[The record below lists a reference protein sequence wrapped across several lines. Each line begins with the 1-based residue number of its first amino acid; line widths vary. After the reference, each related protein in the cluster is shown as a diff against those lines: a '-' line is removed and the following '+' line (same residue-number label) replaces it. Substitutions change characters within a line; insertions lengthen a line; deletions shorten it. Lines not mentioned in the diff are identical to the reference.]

1 MSICNKIIE
10 SVRGNVSASYNE
22 VASRDASKYAFV
34 DCEVG
39 MKDKRVHDIGAL
51 RWDGATFHSA
61 DKHAM
66 KLFLD
71 GVDFVCGHNIIHHD
85 AKYLFGEGNRRWAL
99 VDTLYVSPLLFPE
112 RPYHRLLKDD
122 KLVSEQMNNPVNDC
136 EKARDLLMEEVIAWN
151 RLSERKQAIYTTLLH
166 NVPEFEGFIE
176 FVGAKFEDKERLP
189 ELIREEYR
197 NKICEHADV
206 AGIMAQQPIQ
216 LAFALALIDTADHR
230 SVTPSWVLHNY
241 PNVENCVRLLRHI
254 QCKDGCP
261 YCNRNL
267 DVHYNLKQFFGYDQF
282 RTYEG
287 EPLQENAARAAVEGK
302 SLLAI
307 FPTGGGKSLTF
318 QLPALMEGRTVHGL
332 TVVISPLQSLMKDQ
346 VDNLAER
353 GITDAVTIN
362 GLLDPISRSLSIQR
376 VQDGDA
382 SLLYIAPEMLRSKT
396 IEKILLARHVVRFV
410 IDEAHCF
417 SSWGQDFRVD
427 YLYIGKFISEYQKKK
442 RCGSPIPVSC
452 FTATAKQ
459 KVVQDICDYFK
470 QTLDLDLLLFASTAS
485 RTNLRY
491 SVIHADTDEDK
502 YMKLRS
508 LIAESNCPT
517 IVYVSRTKRTRLLA
531 EKLTRDG
538 FKALPFNGQMDA
550 DDKIA
555 NQDAFM
561 TDQIRIIV
569 ATSAF
574 GMGVDKSDVGLV
586 VHYDI
591 SDSLENYVQEAGRA
605 GRDPNLEARCFVLYS
620 DADLDKHFIL
630 LNQTKLSIS
639 EIQQVWKAVK
649 EMTKQRIRACCS
661 ALEIARKAG
670 WDDSVSDIE
679 TRVRTALAALEQAGY
694 LERGNN
700 VPHVYATGITVK
712 NMDEARKRI
721 SESLLFENEE
731 VEKAVRI
738 IKSLITQKHIAK
750 AQDAEAESRVDYL
763 ADILGLN
770 KGEVVSAVERMRQE
784 GILADTKD
792 ISAYLNDTGE
802 SENKSKRLL
811 ERFSKL
817 ERYILN
823 NIPDDALCISC
834 KQLND
839 NAQNEGIAT
848 STEKD
853 IRTLLYFL
861 TVKGYT
867 RKKEDAAHNLEVKRQ
882 TDMEATL
889 KRFER
894 RLEICRFAVEWLY
907 KLTSQTTTEE
917 SQKNGVQFSVV
928 ELLNDLKAQGQDLF
942 GLLQDVM
949 LEDVEEALLYLSKI
963 GALKLEGGFLVLY
976 NAMDIRRIKDNRLRY
991 KQDDYRMLNEFY
1003 KQKIQQVHIVGEY
1016 ANLMVRDYN
1025 AALQYVQD
1033 YFQMDYKR
1041 FVSKY
1046 FKGNRLQEIER
1057 NVTPEKYDQLFGAL
1071 SPKQMEIISDKESRC
1086 IVVAAGPGSGKTR
1099 VLAHKLASL
1108 LLLEDVK
1115 HEQLLMLTFSRAAAI
1130 EFKQRLMNLI
1140 GNAAHFVEIKT
1151 FHSYCFDLLGRIGN
1165 LDDAKDV
1172 VSRAAQMISEGEVE
1186 PNRIAKTVLVIDEA
1200 QDMSSEEYSLVR
1212 ALMNANEEMR
1222 VIAVGD
1228 DDQNIYEFRGSNS
1241 QYMAQLLRESNGR
1254 FVEMTENYRSS
1265 KHIVSYANAFVK
1277 GIRGRMKSMPIVSMS
1292 KEEGMVSVTFHSS
1305 AYMYEPLVRNLLQ
1318 HRNQGSTCVLTQT
1331 NEEAVI
1337 LVALL
1342 RKHGLQS
1349 KLIQSMD
1356 GFRFWNMAEARL
1368 FLKYIDS
1375 HTHTPLIADY
1385 VWEDAKRKTYE
1396 AYATSESLHYLKRC
1410 IELFEETNKAKYL
1423 TDFKE
1428 FVFESS
1434 VEDFCDLSGA
1444 DVVVS
1449 TIHKSKG
1456 REFDDVYMLITD
1468 PLHPTDDVMR
1478 RYYVGITRAKQRLFI
1493 HTSSAIF
1500 DRLPADQRRVD
1511 QHSYDMPEE
1520 IVLQL
1525 SHKDV
1530 NLGFFKT
1537 RKREVLSLRAG
1548 EHLRFDNNY
1557 LYSLMTN
1564 LPVVQ
1569 LSQKMQADLISWDKR
1584 GYKVSSSTIRFI
1596 VAWRPKDAPKEEKEH
1611 AVLLLDLCLT
1621 KK

>member
-770 KGEVVSAVERMRQE
+770 KWEVVSAVERMRQE

-867 RKKEDAAHNLEVKRQ
+867 RKKEDAAHNLEVRRQ

-1596 VAWRPKDAPKEEKEH
+1596 VAWRPKEASKEEKEH

>member
-1 MSICNKIIE
+1 
-10 SVRGNVSASYNE
+10 
-22 VASRDASKYAFV
+22 
-34 DCEVG
+34 
-39 MKDKRVHDIGAL
+39 
-51 RWDGATFHSA
+51 
-61 DKHAM
+61 
-66 KLFLD
+66 
-71 GVDFVCGHNIIHHD
+71 
-85 AKYLFGEGNRRWAL
+85 
-99 VDTLYVSPLLFPE
+99 
-112 RPYHRLLKDD
+112 
-122 KLVSEQMNNPVNDC
+122 
-136 EKARDLLMEEVIAWN
+136 
-151 RLSERKQAIYTTLLH
+151 
-166 NVPEFEGFIE
+166 
-176 FVGAKFEDKERLP
+176 
-189 ELIREEYR
+189 
-197 NKICEHADV
+197 
-206 AGIMAQQPIQ
+206 
-216 LAFALALIDTADHR
+216 
-230 SVTPSWVLHNY
+230 
-241 PNVENCVRLLRHI
+241 
-254 QCKDGCP
+254 
-261 YCNRNL
+261 
-267 DVHYNLKQFFGYDQF
+267 
-282 RTYEG
+282 
-287 EPLQENAARAAVEGK
+287 
-302 SLLAI
+302 
-307 FPTGGGKSLTF
+307 
-318 QLPALMEGRTVHGL
+318 
-332 TVVISPLQSLMKDQ
+332 
-346 VDNLAER
+346 
-353 GITDAVTIN
+353 
-362 GLLDPISRSLSIQR
+362 
-376 VQDGDA
+376 
-382 SLLYIAPEMLRSKT
+382 
-396 IEKILLARHVVRFV
+396 
-410 IDEAHCF
+410 
-417 SSWGQDFRVD
+417 
-427 YLYIGKFISEYQKKK
+427 
-442 RCGSPIPVSC
+442 
-452 FTATAKQ
+452 
-459 KVVQDICDYFK
+459 
-470 QTLDLDLLLFASTAS
+470 
-485 RTNLRY
+485 
-491 SVIHADTDEDK
+491 
-502 YMKLRS
+502 
-508 LIAESNCPT
+508 
-517 IVYVSRTKRTRLLA
+517 
-531 EKLTRDG
+531 
-538 FKALPFNGQMDA
+538 
-550 DDKIA
+550 
-555 NQDAFM
+555 
-561 TDQIRIIV
+561 
-569 ATSAF
+569 
-574 GMGVDKSDVGLV
+574 
-586 VHYDI
+586 
-591 SDSLENYVQEAGRA
+591 
-605 GRDPNLEARCFVLYS
+605 
-620 DADLDKHFIL
+620 
-630 LNQTKLSIS
+630 
-639 EIQQVWKAVK
+639 
-649 EMTKQRIRACCS
+649 
-661 ALEIARKAG
+661 
-670 WDDSVSDIE
+670 
-679 TRVRTALAALEQAGY
+679 
-694 LERGNN
+694 
-700 VPHVYATGITVK
+700 
-712 NMDEARKRI
+712 
-721 SESLLFENEE
+721 
-731 VEKAVRI
+731 
-738 IKSLITQKHIAK
+738 
-750 AQDAEAESRVDYL
+750 
-763 ADILGLN
+763 
-770 KGEVVSAVERMRQE
+770 
-784 GILADTKD
+784 
-792 ISAYLNDTGE
+792 
-802 SENKSKRLL
+802 
-811 ERFSKL
+811 
-817 ERYILN
+817 
-823 NIPDDALCISC
+823 
-834 KQLND
+834 
-839 NAQNEGIAT
+839 
-848 STEKD
+848 
-853 IRTLLYFL
+853 
-861 TVKGYT
+861 
-867 RKKEDAAHNLEVKRQ
+867 
-882 TDMEATL
+882 
-889 KRFER
+889 
-894 RLEICRFAVEWLY
+894 
-907 KLTSQTTTEE
+907 
-917 SQKNGVQFSVV
+917 
-928 ELLNDLKAQGQDLF
+928 
-942 GLLQDVM
+942 
-949 LEDVEEALLYLSKI
+949 
-963 GALKLEGGFLVLY
+963 
-976 NAMDIRRIKDNRLRY
+976 
-991 KQDDYRMLNEFY
+991 
-1003 KQKIQQVHIVGEY
+1003 
-1016 ANLMVRDYN
+1016 
-1025 AALQYVQD
+1025 
-1033 YFQMDYKR
+1033 MDYKR

-1099 VLAHKLASL
+1099 VLVHKLASL

-1212 ALMNANEEMR
+1212 ALMSANEEMR

-1241 QYMAQLLRESNGR
+1241 QHMAQLLRESNGR

-1356 GFRFWNMAEARL
+1356 GFRFWNMAEVRL

-1375 HTHTPLIADY
+1375 HTHTPLIADD

-1478 RYYVGITRAKQRLFI
+1478 RYYVGMTRAKQRLFI

-1584 GYKVSSSTIRFI
+1584 GYQVSSSTIRFI